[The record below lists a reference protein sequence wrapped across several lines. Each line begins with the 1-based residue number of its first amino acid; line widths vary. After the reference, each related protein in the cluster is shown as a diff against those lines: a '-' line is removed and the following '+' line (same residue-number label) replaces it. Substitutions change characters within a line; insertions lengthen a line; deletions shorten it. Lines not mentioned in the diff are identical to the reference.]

1 MDAGLTAPVAA
12 RRRRLREET
21 RHILVGA
28 GVVLLVA
35 LLFLFTTRTDRSA
48 LGSYRIT
55 ARFNSVE
62 GIFLDSPVRLA
73 GVRIGRV
80 VGLDYD
86 SDRHQAIVMMA
97 IRPEVELPADS
108 LAIVTSEGMMGD
120 RFMRIDPGG
129 AMDMLR
135 DGDEIEYTQD
145 SILFEE
151 LLAKVITTVERQ
163 RRERKEGAAGE
174 GAAESGQ

>member
-1 MDAGLTAPVAA
+1 MT
-12 RRRRLREET
+12 EET
-21 RHILVGA
+21 RHVVVGA

-35 LLFLFTTRTDRSA
+35 LLFLFAVGTDRTG
-48 LGSYRIT
+48 LGTFNVT

-80 VGLDYD
+80 AGLEYD
-86 SDRHQAIVMMA
+86 SDRQQAAVTMA
-97 IRPEVELPADS
+97 IRRGVELPSDS

-120 RFMRIDPGG
+120 RFIRIDPGG
-129 AMDMLR
+129 ALDTLA
-135 DGDEIEYTQD
+135 DGGEIQFTQD

-151 LLAKVITTVERQ
+151 LLSKVITSVERQ
-163 RRERKEGAAGE
+163 RRERRD
-174 GAAESGQ
+174 GAAEDGATGGPQ